1 MLINKNKYFQLMILS
16 SLFSLLW
23 ISSSSAN
30 AQSKIYIAIIIDDLG
45 YKYKQDSRA
54 IQLPS
59 QVTLSFLPFTP
70 HADSLIK
77 VAHSQGHD
85 IMLHLPMQALMETM
99 YLGPGALT
107 SNMTESEFK
116 QSVKKSIGSI
126 PHVKG
131 INNHMGSLMTSKPKA
146 MKWLMQELVKTNL
159 YFVDSRTTIETVA
172 EQTANDF
179 NVSNTRRNIFLDH
192 ETNRPAIEFQFK
204 QLVKQAKKYGFAVAI
219 GHPHRATLSVLEE
232 RIPQLKAQGIEL
244 VPVSQLIKK
253 QYLAK
258 TKQAPQNISQ
268 VYETKNPPPNTTPL

>member
-1 MLINKNKYFQLMILS
+1 MLNYKNKYIKFIILS
-16 SLFSLLW
+16 SLLFILW
-23 ISSSSAN
+23 IPSSWAN
-30 AQSKIYIAIIIDDLG
+30 SQEKVYIAIIIDDLG

-54 IQLPS
+54 VNLPS

-85 IMLHLPMQALMETM
+85 IMLHLPMQALMETL

-107 SNMTESEFK
+107 SNMTEWEFK

-146 MKWLMQELVKTNL
+146 MKWLMEELVKTNL

-172 EQTANDF
+172 EKTANDF
-179 NVSNTRRNIFLDH
+179 SINNTRRNIFLDH
-192 ETNRPAIEFQFK
+192 EINRPAIDFQFK
-204 QLVKQAKKYGFAVAI
+204 QLIKMAKKYGSAVAI
-219 GHPHRATLSVLEE
+219 GHPHGATLSVLEK
-232 RIPQLKAQGIEL
+232 RLPQLKAQGIEL
-244 VPVSQLIKK
+244 VPVSQLIKQ

-258 TKQAPQNISQ
+258 TKQTSRNITHNYKSVKEKPQS
-268 VYETKNPPPNTTPL
+268 KPL